1 MGSKFVAL
9 IAIATATTTISPN
22 AGVARSG
29 PYQAKPGE
37 SPLETKCHSEASMIG
52 VGGKGIAVAAE
63 SNRQMRREHFK
74 KCMAGG

>member
-1 MGSKFVAL
+1 MHSKLAAILAIVVGAVT
-9 IAIATATTTISPN
+9 IAPHA
-22 AGVARSG
+22 VLARPG

-37 SPLETKCHSEASMIG
+37 TPLETKCHSEASMIG
-52 VGGKGIAVAAE
+52 VGGKGSTMAAE